1 MINTY
6 IDHIIISDGRLYC
19 NNYKTKELMSIKS
32 HIYKAQ
38 LTYKNFFYFS
48 EARLFIKKKKKKYFN
63 INKGILV
70 KIATLNSTLFV
81 LIKILLKVIV

>member
-32 HIYKAQ
+32 DIYKAQ
-38 LTYKNFFYFS
+38 ITYNNLFFLFS
-48 EARLFIKKKKKKYFN
+48 RGFFFKKVFQSK
-63 INKGILV
+63 
-70 KIATLNSTLFV
+70 
-81 LIKILLKVIV
+81 

>member
-32 HIYKAQ
+32 DIYKAQ
-38 LTYKNFFYFS
+38 LTYNNFFYFPGAFS
-48 EARLFIKKKKKKYFN
+48 LKKYFN
-63 INKGILV
+63 LNKGIIV
-70 KIATLNSTLFV
+70 KIATLKSTLFV
-81 LIKILLKVIV
+81 LIKILLMKVIV